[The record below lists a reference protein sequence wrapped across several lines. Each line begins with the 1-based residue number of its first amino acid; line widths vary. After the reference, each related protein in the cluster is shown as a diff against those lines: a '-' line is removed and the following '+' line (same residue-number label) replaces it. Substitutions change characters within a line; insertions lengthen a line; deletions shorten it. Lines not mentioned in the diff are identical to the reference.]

1 MLHGLFADSRCN
13 SVFGLKP
20 TTNMRSLIAFTVLMT
35 SYLFAQWS
43 CGDTLIDIRDGK
55 KYTTILI
62 GSQCWMQQNLNLGK
76 FTLNYSTGVPHSDV
90 SNNGIIEKYCQQNDT
105 TRCDTF
111 GGLYEWREMMA
122 YIRTEG
128 AQGICPSGWHM
139 PTLAEWQTLI
149 AEAGNNSNPLKMI
162 GMGFGSGTGTNTTG
176 FSALPGG
183 DRDAFGDFYGTGL
196 RYIFWTSTE
205 RPDTQNAWHITLR
218 SEDTL
223 IEHLYTEK
231 RMGFSCRCIRN
242 TATGFGSDPSGSD
255 LIRIYPIP
263 ASTAVTVDFFG
274 KNTHGSLRLLDL
286 IGNEVLSLSL
296 KEATTSIDLSALP
309 AGVYVYRFEGAD
321 GEMFAGKLLK
331 E

>member
-1 MLHGLFADSRCN
+1 
-13 SVFGLKP
+13 
-20 TTNMRSLIAFTVLMT
+20 MRTLIAFTFLISGCM
-35 SYLFAQWS
+35 FAQWS
-43 CGDTLIDIRDGK
+43 CGDTLTDLRDGK
-55 KYTTILI
+55 KYPTIQV
-62 GSQCWMQQNLNLGK
+62 GSQCWMQQNLNVGK

-111 GGLYEWREMMA
+111 GGLYEWREMME

-223 IEHLYTEK
+223 IEQLYTEK
-231 RMGFSCRCIRN
+231 RMGFSCRCIKN
-242 TATGFGSDPSGSD
+242 TATGFGSNPSGSD
-255 LIRIYPIP
+255 LLRIYPSP
-263 ASTAVTVDFFG
+263 AGSAVTVEIAGNDLQGNFQLF
-274 KNTHGSLRLLDL
+274 DL
-286 IGNEVLSLSL
+286 IGNELF
-296 KEATTSIDLSALP
+296 ATRLEEVKTSIDLDGLP
-309 AGVYVYRFEGAD
+309 TGLYLYRFCGSS
-321 GEMFAGKLLK
+321 GEIFAGKLVK
-331 E
+331 Q